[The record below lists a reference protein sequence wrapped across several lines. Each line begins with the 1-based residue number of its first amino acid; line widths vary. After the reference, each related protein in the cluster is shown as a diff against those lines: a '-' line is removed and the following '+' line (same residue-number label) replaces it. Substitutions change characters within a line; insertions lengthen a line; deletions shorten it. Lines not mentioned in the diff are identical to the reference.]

1 MIYGSQ
7 SPRVVIATPM
17 RDLQVSGP
25 HYASAWTFMGSNLGI
40 IDPQILVDDDLVRA
54 RSRAVR
60 LFLETSAAYLL
71 FWDSDVEGSAEAL
84 RGMIAEDVDCIASTY
99 PKKKLDAFGQCKD
112 FALYTEG
119 ERINFTGKRAE
130 VPAVGLGF
138 MLCSRRMLET
148 MVSHY
153 DEEQHFYDGEDRTVA
168 IFNLIRSP
176 DHRGVM
182 RLWPEDYSFCRRVWE
197 VGFRPHLYTGAGSPL
212 RHVGMHIYSAGAD
225 ALHPTVDSPK

>member
-60 LFLETSAAYLL
+60 LFLETSAAHLL

-99 PKKKLDAFGQCKD
+99 PKKCPRFRK
-112 FALYTEG
+112 
-119 ERINFTGKRAE
+119 ERPSPRHRIDL
-130 VPAVGLGF
+130 PSILGP
-138 MLCSRRMLET
+138 CTS
-148 MVSHY
+148 VSLP
-153 DEEQHFYDGEDRTVA
+153 T
-168 IFNLIRSP
+168 
-176 DHRGVM
+176 
-182 RLWPEDYSFCRRVWE
+182 
-197 VGFRPHLYTGAGSPL
+197 GSP
-212 RHVGMHIYSAGAD
+212 
-225 ALHPTVDSPK
+225 PTFVA